1 MSALTRAWRRL
12 PFCRAGSTS
21 VEFAIIAMVLVVVT
35 LGTIEFGRGLDLRNR
50 LSHAADYGARRI
62 LTDQAVSDS
71 TLASVVRSAFTGS
84 APDLLTVAVGAE
96 TVSGVQFR
104 TITLGYPLTLLIPQ
118 LSSGAI
124 TLGVSRRTPVI

>member
-1 MSALTRAWRRL
+1 
-12 PFCRAGSTS
+12 
-21 VEFAIIAMVLVVVT
+21 MVLVVVT